1 MRRRIVKSDV
11 KFRGSTAELH
21 LKLAIWSVVR
31 ENGIP
36 RVAVKCVDMWKNTGG
51 EDGFLG

>member
-1 MRRRIVKSDV
+1 M
-11 KFRGSTAELH
+11 KFRGSTSELH
-21 LKLAIWSVVR
+21 LKLLVLRVDG

-51 EDGFLG
+51 EGGFLVYS